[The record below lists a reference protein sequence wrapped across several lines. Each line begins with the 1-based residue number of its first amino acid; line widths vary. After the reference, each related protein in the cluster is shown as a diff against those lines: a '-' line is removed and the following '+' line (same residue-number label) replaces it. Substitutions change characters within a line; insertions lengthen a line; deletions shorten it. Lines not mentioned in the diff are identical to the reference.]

1 MEVAVPGPLFISG
14 AQPRDAALEYI
25 RSFDRI
31 IEDKCEYNEFKKIRE
46 DKGARRI
53 IPQILHIFAS
63 ISSDFSASP
72 LRMSWFLSHD
82 RSVVEERVKIYTRI
96 HWLTHAA
103 KTYAPLHNLARII
116 AFGVLAFLG
125 VGSATLVMNSGRVIS
140 RCRNRVKCLA
150 RRFITRSTGED

>member
-1 MEVAVPGPLFISG
+1 M
-14 AQPRDAALEYI
+14 
-25 RSFDRI
+25 
-31 IEDKCEYNEFKKIRE
+31 
-46 DKGARRI
+46 
-53 IPQILHIFAS
+53 
-63 ISSDFSASP
+63 
-72 LRMSWFLSHD
+72 
-82 RSVVEERVKIYTRI
+82 VEERVKIYTRI

-125 VGSATLVMNSGRVIS
+125 VGSATLVVNSGRVIS